1 MTVKDTEWFRDK
13 VSSFTNEDIP
23 SMAEELRKLDRESR
37 KNLYDQVDFQGL
49 IKGLSLEFPNEAYV
63 QHKKLCAL
71 SYSYHNYT

>member
-49 IKGLSLEFPNEAYV
+49 IKGLSLEFTNEA
-63 QHKKLCAL
+63 
-71 SYSYHNYT
+71 

>member
-23 SMAEELRKLDRESR
+23 SMAEELRKLDRDSR

-63 QHKKLCAL
+63 QH
-71 SYSYHNYT
+71 T

>member
-23 SMAEELRKLDRESR
+23 LMAEELRKLDRDSR

-49 IKGLSLEFPNEAYV
+49 IKGLSLEFSNESYV
-63 QHKKLCAL
+63 FI
-71 SYSYHNYT
+71 